1 MTDDLPGNAPGP
13 GDDEA
18 AADLESLQAELS
30 DVLYD
35 FAERNELA
43 AADLA
48 YLLLHEA
55 VSHRALAYVLETE
68 KPSEGGLK
76 LDLDRFGRD
85 FGEILRETKKEAREM
100 LRTLVENLASDEAD
114 EDAR

>member
-1 MTDDLPGNAPGP
+1 MTDTPPGNPADPA
-13 GDDEA
+13 DE
-18 AADLESLQAELS
+18 DGESELDQLQAELS
-30 DVLYD
+30 DVLYE
-35 FAERNELA
+35 FADRNELA

-55 VSHRALAYVLETE
+55 ISHRALAYVLETE
-68 KPSEGGLK
+68 KPSEGGVK

-100 LRTLVENLASDEAD
+100 LRTLVENLASPETDELP
-114 EDAR
+114 R